1 MTDSTQV
8 ARAAARPV
16 GARAALR
23 GGVVGNLVDNVHV
36 FLPVVVLPPVLPLL
50 AGPAATASTGA
61 VVVMAVLL
69 GRPVGGVVFGRI
81 SDRLGRTHTTRVAI
95 LGTALC
101 ALGIAVVPTHAS
113 IGVAAIGLVVAL
125 RVLSGAFVAGEYSAA
140 IPLAMEWSPPRRRG
154 LMSGLILSMAPWAQA
169 AIAFGAATLLV
180 VLGPQRYAAWGW
192 RACFAAAAAASL
204 GMWLYYRRRVVDAP
218 SSGAQG
224 DELAARRT
232 GLWAL
237 VAGDQ
242 RSVFWPLFGLMSGL
256 WLFTNV
262 TVLLLPRRL
271 ATDSGLTPTQVS
283 VVMGVAAVVQA
294 LVMAVAGHLSTVT
307 GRRAF
312 FVVGGLVGGVA
323 GSLMWVVTTTSRT
336 PVSIA
341 TAAALLQVV
350 TVCVYGPVAAY
361 LSEHFPAGSR
371 SIGYGSAYS
380 LSIVVPALH
389 PFYLPSLERLLGHQ
403 GAVIGLLVLGGLLVA
418 GCAAGGSRSQAGL
431 LDDSDNLAAPAHVGL
446 GRGMTVAVRG

>member
-1 MTDSTQV
+1 
-8 ARAAARPV
+8 
-16 GARAALR
+16 
-23 GGVVGNLVDNVHV
+23 
-36 FLPVVVLPPVLPLL
+36 
-50 AGPAATASTGA
+50 
-61 VVVMAVLL
+61 
-69 GRPVGGVVFGRI
+69 
-81 SDRLGRTHTTRVAI
+81 
-95 LGTALC
+95 
-101 ALGIAVVPTHAS
+101 
-113 IGVAAIGLVVAL
+113 
-125 RVLSGAFVAGEYSAA
+125 
-140 IPLAMEWSPPRRRG
+140 
-154 LMSGLILSMAPWAQA
+154 
-169 AIAFGAATLLV
+169 
-180 VLGPQRYAAWGW
+180 
-192 RACFAAAAAASL
+192 
-204 GMWLYYRRRVVDAP
+204 
-218 SSGAQG
+218 
-224 DELAARRT
+224 
-232 GLWAL
+232 
-237 VAGDQ
+237 
-242 RSVFWPLFGLMSGL
+242 
-256 WLFTNV
+256 
-262 TVLLLPRRL
+262 
-271 ATDSGLTPTQVS
+271 
-283 VVMGVAAVVQA
+283 VVQA

-431 LDDSDNLAAPAHVGL
+431 LDDSDNLGAPAHVGL